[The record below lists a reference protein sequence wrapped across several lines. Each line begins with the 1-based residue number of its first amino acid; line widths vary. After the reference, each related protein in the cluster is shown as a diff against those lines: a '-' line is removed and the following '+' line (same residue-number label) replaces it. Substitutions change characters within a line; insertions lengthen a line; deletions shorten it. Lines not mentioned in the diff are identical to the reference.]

1 MEERIQ
7 SDEFELRALRNIIHE
22 LRGNVRVYAR
32 VRPFHLSDGVNLATA
47 EPVVGPSNNSQRMV
61 ITNPDKRQGGPVER
75 EQTHK
80 FNFDKAFGPSATQD
94 EVFAEV
100 SEFVQSALDGYNV
113 CLFSYGQTGSGKTYS
128 MLGMYSMYV
137 VNDTLLFID

>member
-1 MEERIQ
+1 LESTIQ
-7 SDEFELRALRNIIHE
+7 KNEVQQRVLRNAVAE

-32 VRPFHLSDGVNLATA
+32 VRPFLPADGLTSAGIPTVVPMNKGQTMKIRNPLRQDEEEAT
-47 EPVVGPSNNSQRMV
+47 
-61 ITNPDKRQGGPVER
+61 
-75 EQTHK
+75 
-80 FNFDKAFGPSATQD
+80 FNFDKNFGPSATQD